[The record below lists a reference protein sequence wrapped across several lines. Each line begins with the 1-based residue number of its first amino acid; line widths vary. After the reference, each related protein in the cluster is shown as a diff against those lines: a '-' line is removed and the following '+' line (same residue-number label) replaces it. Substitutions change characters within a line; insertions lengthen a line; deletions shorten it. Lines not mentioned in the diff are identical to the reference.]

1 METLGIN
8 PSLLIGQIVNFT
20 ILFII
25 LSKLVYKPLM
35 EAVEKR
41 KKKLEKIEVDEKAV
55 QKALTNLE
63 TEKQKKLTEAKKEMA
78 LIISEAKKEALE
90 EKETII
96 SEAKKEALETIK
108 NTKLEIER
116 REKASEKE
124 MREKAAD
131 LGVKIAGKLIADF
144 LKPQDQKTLVS
155 QALKAV
161 KNIKG

>member
-90 EKETII
+90 
-96 SEAKKEALETIK
+96 TIK